1 MKSRQAQR
9 AAFERRTWRL
19 ALLLTGDAWG
29 ASRTLDGVARTVGDL
44 SKIDAVRLD
53 RMIVTQA
60 RDVAS
65 LPASKRGYSDDEPL
79 PPEGPVAET
88 FKVLRQMKPQPREAW
103 VLSHVDELDAIHVAR
118 AMDAS
123 KTASGHHREAAE
135 ALLAE
140 RLGEDAGKGIEGLR
154 TWTDEIDPEPWLT
167 MHRERVQRRRRIK
180 WIVVGVVVVLV
191 VVCGLVVAVSV

>member
-1 MKSRQAQR
+1 MKVRQAQR

-29 ASRTLDGVARTVGDL
+29 ASRTLDGVARAVGDL

-65 LPASKRGYSDDEPL
+65 MPASKRGLTDDEPL

-88 FKVLRQMKPQPREAW
+88 FKILRQMKPQPREAW
-103 VLSHVDELDAIHVAR
+103 VLSLVDELDEIHVAR

-123 KTASGHHREAAE
+123 KTASGHHLGAAE
-135 ALLAE
+135 ALLTE
-140 RLGEDAGKGIEGLR
+140 RLGGDGTQGIEGLR

-167 MHRERVQRRRRIK
+167 MHRERVQRRRKIK
-180 WIVVGVVVVLV
+180 WMLIGVAVIVLV
-191 VVCGLVVAVSV
+191 VIGLVVALSV

>member
-1 MKSRQAQR
+1 MKTKHAQR

-65 LPASKRGYSDDEPL
+65 LPAKKRGVSDDEPL
-79 PPEGPVAET
+79 PPDGPVAET

-103 VLSHVDELDAIHVAR
+103 VLSHVDELDEIHVAR

-123 KTASGHHREAAE
+123 KTASGHHRMAAE
-135 ALLAE
+135 ALLEE
-140 RLGEDAGKGIEGLR
+140 RLGDDAGAGIEGLR
-154 TWTDEIDPEPWLT
+154 TWTDEIDPEPWLVI
-167 MHRERVQRRRRIK
+167 HRERVKRKRKIT
-180 WIVVGVVVVLV
+180 WMVIGVVVVLV
-191 VVCGLVVAVSV
+191 VVGGLVVALSV